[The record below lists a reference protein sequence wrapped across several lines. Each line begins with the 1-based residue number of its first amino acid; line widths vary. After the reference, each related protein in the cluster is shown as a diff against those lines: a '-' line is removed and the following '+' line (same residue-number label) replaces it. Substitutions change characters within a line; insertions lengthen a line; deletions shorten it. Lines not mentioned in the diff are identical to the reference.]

1 MLATKFKHTTQKQVT
16 GPLLYSQLYVR
27 GKAAGVPSAPFIFS
41 AVLTAAALVYG
52 DAILRCGDTLQ
63 GGGPD

>member
-1 MLATKFKHTTQKQVT
+1 MT

-41 AVLTAAALVYG
+41 AALTAAALVYG
-52 DAILRCGDTLQ
+52 DATLR
-63 GGGPD
+63 GGEEP

>member
-1 MLATKFKHTTQKQVT
+1 MLATEFKRTTQKQVT

-41 AVLTAAALVYG
+41 AALTAAALVYG
-52 DAILRCGDTLQ
+52 DATLRRGEA
-63 GGGPD
+63 P